1 MEMWNLD
8 DDLLNI
14 CNKIGESP
22 VEMENVRAQPRK
34 PVVEST
40 DIFSGL
46 GIDLRDLDDGD
57 AMPKGAVKPVT
68 QNDNVDSRKDG
79 KLVVELSDKTCT
91 VAKDAPEV
99 KPGKFTEK
107 ATKTASSMASKANS
121 EKHFAD
127 CCKDPGNRKMFKD
140 FVKSLAVDNDS
151 GNACAKI
158 LDKFDMMFK

>member
-34 PVVEST
+34 PVVEPT

-79 KLVVELSDKTCT
+79 KPGVAYLIINNSLTAVTEVEIPRSADRYTLSAKAIRSAIMQLNGKDLAISGISDLPELIPERVEAGVMELAPGSCT
-91 VAKDAPEV
+91 
-99 KPGKFTEK
+99 F
-107 ATKTASSMASKANS
+107 
-121 EKHFAD
+121 
-127 CCKDPGNRKMFKD
+127 
-140 FVKSLAVDNDS
+140 L
-151 GNACAKI
+151 I
-158 LDKFDMMFK
+158 I